1 MFVIYNDKCLS
12 KEWYL
17 SPLKYKINIL
27 DGNTKIWPAISPCIG
42 NINNRFSVIYISS
55 IILTYFTLFFQIF
68 IISKNNLLFLMFII
82 RPVTFFLKYSW
93 FPQDLFSQCRTTLL
107 GWTAFIVL
115 FLGSNL
121 IFMSTQMIT
130 FYA

>member
-1 MFVIYNDKCLS
+1 LGSV
-12 KEWYL
+12 
-17 SPLKYKINIL
+17 KYQVNIL
-27 DGNTKIWPAISPCIG
+27 DRNTKVWPVLLLYIYHIY
-42 NINNRFSVIYISS
+42 INN
-55 IILTYFTLFFQIF
+55 LTLFFQIF
-68 IISKNNLLFLMFII
+68 IISTNNFFLLIFII
-82 RPVTFFLKYSW
+82 RTGTLVPKYSR